1 MTGAVVGQAVSAV
14 AQGACEFPRV
24 LEGTVLDGSAAR
36 LAAILNPAFLTEVGW
51 DPRTQVLSLP
61 AQHPL
66 LGRMLCRV
74 EGCMA
79 TAHGTKIGGCAGGVL
94 PASRGRA

>member
-1 MTGAVVGQAVSAV
+1 MTGAVVGHVVSVV
-14 AQGACEFPRV
+14 AEGACEFPQV

-79 TAHGTKIGGCAGGVL
+79 TAHGTKIGGLCWRCFPG
-94 PASRGRA
+94 SRGRA